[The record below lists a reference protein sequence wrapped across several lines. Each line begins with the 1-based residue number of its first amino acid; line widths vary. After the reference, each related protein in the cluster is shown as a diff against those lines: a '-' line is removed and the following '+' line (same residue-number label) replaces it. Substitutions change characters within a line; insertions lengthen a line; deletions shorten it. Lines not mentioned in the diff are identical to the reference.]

1 MSEGSPREKVLT
13 VRKSSY
19 TDEDDDTVNC
29 SINSFA
35 IGFTVNLIISN
46 LTGLRKNFEI
56 SEFSRY
62 RG

>member
-29 SINSFA
+29 SINSSA

-46 LTGLRKNFEI
+46 LTRLRKNFEI
-56 SEFSRY
+56 SEFS
-62 RG
+62 

>member
-29 SINSFA
+29 SINSSA

-46 LTGLRKNFEI
+46 LTGP
-56 SEFSRY
+56 
-62 RG
+62 

>member
-46 LTGLRKNFEI
+46 LTGP
-56 SEFSRY
+56 
-62 RG
+62 

>member
-29 SINSFA
+29 SINSSA